1 MKRVISLILV
11 LALGLCTISACGKG
25 ESGEVSAKGV
35 KMYMVVSVSDTF
47 REDLML
53 AAKAKAESMGAEIT
67 LDDSGMSLETQMSQI
82 KKAVED
88 GYDAILCNPVD
99 VDTTLQLQLA
109 AGDLPIIFWNS
120 CPDDS
125 YLEKDKYV
133 FVGSNEEVAGKYQA
147 EYILDKFAA
156 KDSINVAIIEG
167 QKMHP
172 TAVDRSHALR
182 NALNNS
188 GKQINYVFDD
198 NAEDWGTETAKSQ
211 FDVFLKT
218 RQTADVVACNNDA
231 MALGVIQS
239 CEEHNISLD
248 TTSVIGVDATAEGCE
263 AIEAGKMQF
272 TALQPAVGQGEYA
285 VMAAARLA
293 KGKSLDGLKYL
304 DETGQHVWVPFEKV
318 DAGNVA
324 EYH

>member
-1 MKRVISLILV
+1 MKKVISLMMVLV
-11 LALGLCTISACGKG
+11 LGLCTISGCGKG
-25 ESGEVSAKGV
+25 ESGEISAKGL
-35 KMYMVVSVSDTF
+35 KMYMVVSVGDTF
-47 REDLML
+47 RINLME

-82 KKAVED
+82 KQAVKD
-88 GYDAILCNPVD
+88 GYDVILCNPVD

-109 AGDLPIIFWNS
+109 AEDLPIIFWNS

-147 EYILDKFAA
+147 EYILDKFSD
-156 KDSINVAIIEG
+156 KDSINVAIMEG

-172 TAVDRSHALR
+172 AALGRSNALK
-182 NALNNS
+182 NTLNNS

-198 NAEDWGTETAKSQ
+198 NADWATETAKSQ

-218 RQTADVVACNNDA
+218 GQTADVVACNNDA

-239 CEEHNISLD
+239 CEEHNISFD
-248 TTSVIGVDATAEGCE
+248 TTAIVGVDATTEGCE
-263 AIEAGKMQF
+263 AIEAGKMEF

-304 DETGQHVWVPFEKV
+304 DESGQHVWVPFERV
-318 DAGNVA
+318 DSSNVA
-324 EYH
+324 EYK

>member
-1 MKRVISLILV
+1 MKKIISLMMV
-11 LALGLCTISACGKG
+11 LALCLCTISGCGKG
-25 ESGEVSAKGV
+25 SSEEISAKGV
-35 KMYMVVSVSDTF
+35 KMYMVVSVGDTF
-47 REDLML
+47 RINLME

-82 KKAVED
+82 KQAVKD
-88 GYDAILCNPVD
+88 GYDVILCNPVD

-133 FVGSNEEVAGKYQA
+133 FVGSSEEVAGKYQA
-147 EYILDKFAA
+147 EYILDAFADR
-156 KDSINVAIIEG
+156 DSINVAIIEG
-167 QKMHP
+167 QKTHP
-172 TAVDRSHALR
+172 TAIDRSYALR
-182 NALNNS
+182 NTLNNS

-198 NAEDWGTETAKSQ
+198 NAEDWGTETAKNY
-211 FDVFLKT
+211 FDIFLKT
-218 RQTADVVACNNDA
+218 GQTADVVACNNDA

-239 CEEHNISLD
+239 CEEHGISLD

-263 AIEAGKMQF
+263 AIEAGKMKF
-272 TALQPAVGQGEYA
+272 TALQPAIGQGEYA

-304 DETGQHVWVPFEKV
+304 DETGHHVWVPFEKV
-318 DAGNVA
+318 DASNVA